1 MSMKDFYMTALFHV
15 MLHKAVLTQK
25 EALYITWWNGR
36 PGMDDWAM
44 GACKRQKRAIW
55 SCRLWNEDKNKKV
68 IIVIL
73 FIIVKVLFAQ
83 FWFKLLK

>member
-1 MSMKDFYMTALFHV
+1 MSMKDFFMTALFHV
-15 MLHKAVLTQK
+15 MLHKAVLIQK

-36 PGMDDWAM
+36 PGMDDDCDWA
-44 GACKRQKRAIW
+44 KRAIW
-55 SCRLWNEDKNKKV
+55 SCRLWNEDKNSQV

>member
-36 PGMDDWAM
+36 PGMDDIATGRLQTAETGNLKLQALEW
-44 GACKRQKRAIW
+44 RQR
-55 SCRLWNEDKNKKV
+55 
-68 IIVIL
+68 
-73 FIIVKVLFAQ
+73 
-83 FWFKLLK
+83 

>member
-36 PGMDDWAM
+36 PGMDDDSDWA
-44 GACKRQKRAIW
+44 KRAIW
-55 SCRLWNEDKNKKV
+55 SCRLWNEDKNSQV